1 MNHKKELLRSL
12 WVGFRIDDINAAP
25 ETMGI
30 MVDSLLWVMQYL
42 KHHPCSRGLH
52 ICLYCSFSFLLVK
65 IP

>member
-12 WVGFRIDDINAAP
+12 WVGFRADDINPALPKGP

-30 MVDSLLWVMQYL
+30 MVDSLLWVMQDL

-52 ICLYCSFSFLLVK
+52 ICFLLVK